1 MTSSHVIANRRGR
14 FALAASIVSLILWP
28 LPLKAADGSS
38 VADNFR
44 KAFEAAGTEHFN
56 LYNMLCPRIE
66 NANAG
71 KIAQPDE
78 ARKESIE
85 KAGSAK
91 VFDNLYYVG
100 EYAFWESSASAW
112 AIDTGEGL
120 VLIDTL
126 NPDSGPVLIEKG
138 LREQGFDPKNIKY
151 IIVGHAHGDHYGGAR
166 YLQDKYSARVMMSDA
181 EWDFLAK
188 DKRDPAQKPKKDMVI
203 KDGETFRLGSA
214 SFSFYV
220 TPGHTPGTVST
231 IFTVKDGPKERK
243 VAQWGGTGF
252 GFSGA
257 QGEEKLNWF
266 KTYVES
272 AERFKSVIRES
283 GADVVIANH
292 PGLDNTIEKNAAL
305 SQPSGRDN
313 NPWVIGNDRVI
324 AYVQTA
330 QSCAAAGLA
339 AYQ

>member
-1 MTSSHVIANRRGR
+1 MNATRAYGNRRR
-14 FALAASIVSLILWP
+14 TLALAASVCGGLLGP
-28 LPLKAADGSS
+28 LSVAAADGGS

-44 KAFEAAGTEHFN
+44 DAFKAAGTEHFN

-66 NANAG
+66 NPNAG
-71 KIAQPDE
+71 KIGEPDE

-85 KAGSAK
+85 KAVSAK

-100 EYAFWESSASAW
+100 EHAFWESSASAW
-112 AIDTGEGL
+112 AVDTGEGI
-120 VLIDTL
+120 VLIDAL
-126 NPDSGPVLIEKG
+126 YPDSGPVLIEKG
-138 LREQGFDPKNIKY
+138 LREQGLDPKNIKH
-151 IIVGHAHGDHYGGAR
+151 IIVGHAHLDHYGAAR
-166 YLQDKYSARVMMSDA
+166 YLQDKYGARVMMSDA

-188 DKRDPAQKPKKDMVI
+188 DKRDPAQKPKKDVVI
-203 KDGETFRLGSA
+203 KDGETFRVGSA
-214 SFSFYV
+214 SFTFYV

-266 KTYVES
+266 KTYVQS
-272 AERFKSVIRES
+272 AERFKNVIKES
-283 GADVVIANH
+283 GADVLIANH

-305 SQPSGRDN
+305 SQSSDREK
-313 NPWVIGNDRVI
+313 NPWVIGNDRVV

-330 QSCAAAGLA
+330 QSCAAAGLS
-339 AYQ
+339 AYR

>member
-1 MTSSHVIANRRGR
+1 MKSTRVIVNRRR
-14 FALAASIVSLILWP
+14 SFALAAGICSLLFGPAP
-28 LPLKAADGSS
+28 LNASEGSS

-44 KAFEAAGTEHFN
+44 KAFEAAGTQHFN

-71 KIAQPDE
+71 KIGQPKE

-85 KAGSAK
+85 KAVSAK

-100 EYAFWESSASAW
+100 EYAFWESSASSW
-112 AIDTGEGL
+112 AVDTGEGV

-126 NPDSGPVLIEKG
+126 NPDSGPILVEKG
-138 LREQGFDPKNIKY
+138 LREQGLDPQNIKY

-166 YLQDKYSARVMMSDA
+166 YLQDKYGARIMMSDA

-214 SFSFYV
+214 SFTFYV

-252 GFSGA
+252 GFGGA
-257 QGEEKLNWF
+257 EGEEKLNWF
-266 KTYVES
+266 KTYVQS
-272 AERFKSVIRES
+272 AERFKNVIKES
-283 GADVVIANH
+283 GADVLIANH
-292 PGLDNTIEKNAAL
+292 PGLDNTPEKNAAL
-305 SQPSGRDN
+305 SQPAGRDS
-313 NPWVIGNDRVI
+313 NPWVIGNDRVV